1 MTRKSGTNSEFS
13 TTLATGYNRHPGHA
27 DFSDARRFAADLF
40 NSIPQGEWAYFADV
54 AKAFQFLNKRWELGF
69 DPNHN
74 HRTIAILVDDDT
86 SRFASDEWTVPWHRM
101 RDKDGLMRSKASGPI
116 YDPEHWANR
125 MFVAEGGRL
134 AKAFG
139 GEGYMPHPPQ
149 TIKFDIQRHVR
160 DPQWCGENLPD
171 WAPPSRR

>member
-1 MTRKSGTNSEFS
+1 MQTSPT
-13 TTLATGYNRHPGHA
+13 P
-27 DFSDARRFAADLF
+27 RRFAADLF
-40 NSIPQGEWAYFADV
+40 NSIPQGKWAYYAEV

-74 HRTIAILVDDDT
+74 HRTIAILVDDDS
-86 SRFASDEWTVPWHRM
+86 SRFAPDEWTVPWHRM

-139 GEGYMPHPPQ
+139 GEGYVPHPPQ
-149 TIKFDIQRHVR
+149 TIKFDIQRHVS
-160 DPQWCGENLPD
+160 DPQWCGENLSD
-171 WAPPSRR
+171 WAPPSRS